1 MEAIIVALIG
11 VVGSIL
17 VVMLEKTRKENRED
31 HNVLAT
37 TVNRI
42 EQKLDDHM
50 RDHAFSEMAK
60 RVRRKEMNRGA

>member
-17 VVMLEKTRKENRED
+17 VVLLEKARKENRED

-50 RDHAFSEMAK
+50 RDHAFSEMTK

>member
-11 VVGSIL
+11 VVGSVL
-17 VVMLEKTRKENRED
+17 VVLLEKTRKENRED

-50 RDHAFSEMAK
+50 RDHAFSEMTK